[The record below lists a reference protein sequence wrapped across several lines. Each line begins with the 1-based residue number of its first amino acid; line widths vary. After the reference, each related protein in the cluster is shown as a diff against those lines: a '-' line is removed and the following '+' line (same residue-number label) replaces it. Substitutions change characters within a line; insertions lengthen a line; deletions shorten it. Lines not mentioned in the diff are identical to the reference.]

1 MTEIDAYNYGKGL
14 GYKSNCEDSYDAN
27 DTSSLSDNYKT
38 TNMTRDN
45 KSNLLNVINDSCS
58 DMNENSF
65 ENDSY
70 DSSTSTQK
78 KLKKKPSNSSFT
90 YLVNWFSKHNDQSQQ
105 NVTKKKGTRESIRQ
119 LFSQQK
125 TNSEVPLDD
134 NDVVSYDERYN
145 TVYKT
150 KTNSRPNSIN
160 SIHDIDLSKDFFN
173 KRLSDDQISKTKFGK
188 RLEYNSTVQPCKSI
202 LKPADFKANSNDRP
216 KSVSFYEENEL
227 ISYDNIESDL
237 SNSIKDESNNIL
249 SNNEP
254 LSGETLSSPVKT
266 EQPKVNEEYLDTK
279 IDLSKAYGFKE
290 PDDNKVVVKT
300 HLELDKK
307 TIKFLQTLSGS
318 RLEEELLRNPKR
330 LLEIYVSYIANLKA
344 QRFKVDKELQKDK
357 VEREKLQFLLK
368 ESKERIS
375 QLELNVT
382 QLSKDK
388 DDNKKK
394 FGGLYKKIRTIKKES
409 KNNKNMKRYYNDF
422 VTAYCGIVTTL
433 ATESTTFEKL
443 QSKNKGYVNDNFFKN
458 QKNLKVK
465 LLELSYRSLNHTVFN
480 SKNTVDKIRKENS
493 DMFKEIETMLLQ
505 NLEYI

>member
-1 MTEIDAYNYGKGL
+1 MTEIDAYIYGKGL

-38 TNMTRDN
+38 SN
-45 KSNLLNVINDSCS
+45 KICNGSSNVLNIINDSCS

-70 DSSTSTQK
+70 ESSPTTQN

-105 NVTKKKGTRESIRQ
+105 SVTKKKGTRESIRQ

-125 TNSEVPLDD
+125 PNSQVSLED
-134 NDVVSYDERYN
+134 NDTASNDEKYN

-150 KTNSRPNSIN
+150 KTNSSPNSIN
-160 SIHDIDLSKDFFN
+160 SLHEIDLSKDFFN
-173 KRLSDDQISKTKFGK
+173 KELSDEQKSKTKFGK
-188 RLEYNSTVQPCKSI
+188 TLTNDGIVKCKSI
-202 LKPADFKANSNDRP
+202 LKPADFKATSNDRP

-237 SNSIKDESNNIL
+237 SNNAKDENN
-249 SNNEP
+249 NTVGPTEP
-254 LSGETLSSPVKT
+254 LSGETLSSPVKI
-266 EQPKVNEEYLDTK
+266 EQDKASEDYLDTK
-279 IDLSKAYGFKE
+279 VDLSRAYGFKE
-290 PDDNKVVVKT
+290 LDDDKVVVKT
-300 HLELDKK
+300 QLELDKK

-318 RLEEELLRNPKR
+318 RLEEQLLRNPKR

-344 QRFKVDKELQKDK
+344 QRFKVEKDLQKDK
-357 VEREKLQFLLK
+357 VDRERLEFLLK
-368 ESKERIS
+368 ESKERIK
-375 QLELNVT
+375 QLEEDVA

-388 DDNKKK
+388 DDNKKR

-422 VTAYCGIVTTL
+422 VAAYCGVVTTL

-458 QKNLKVK
+458 QKNLKAK
-465 LLELSYRSLNHTVFN
+465 LLELSNRSLNHTVFN
-480 SKNTVDKIRKENS
+480 SKSFVDKVRRENS
-493 DMFKEIETMLLQ
+493 DMFKEIETMLLE
-505 NLEYI
+505 NLDYI

>member
-45 KSNLLNVINDSCS
+45 NLLNVINDSCS

-65 ENDSY
+65 GNDSY
-70 DSSTSTQK
+70 DSSTSNQK
-78 KLKKKPSNSSFT
+78 KLKEKPSNSSFT
-90 YLVNWFSKHNDQSQQ
+90 YLVNWFSKHNDQNQPS
-105 NVTKKKGTRESIRQ
+105 VTKKKGTRESIRQ

-125 TNSEVPLDD
+125 PNSEVTPED
-134 NDVVSYDERYN
+134 NDIASYDERYN

-150 KTNSRPNSIN
+150 KANSRSNSIN
-160 SIHDIDLSKDFFN
+160 SMHDIDLSNDFFN
-173 KRLSDDQISKTKFGK
+173 RKLSDDQISKTKFGK
-188 RLEYNSTVQPCKSI
+188 PMPRSNNVQPCKSI

-216 KSVSFYEENEL
+216 KSVSFYEKNEL
-227 ISYDNIESDL
+227 ISYDNIEPDT
-237 SNSIKDESNNIL
+237 SNNVK
-249 SNNEP
+249 SDNNDIRSSTEP
-254 LSGETLSSPVKT
+254 LSGETLSSPVKI
-266 EQPKVNEEYLDTK
+266 EQAQVNEEYFDTK

-300 HLELDKK
+300 QLELDKK

-330 LLEIYVSYIANLKA
+330 LLEIYVSYIANLKS
-344 QRFKVDKELQKDK
+344 QRMKIDKELQKDK
-357 VEREKLQFLLK
+357 VEKEKLKFLFK
-368 ESKERIS
+368 ESEEKIS
-375 QLELNVT
+375 QLELDVT
-382 QLSKDK
+382 QLRKDK
-388 DDNKKK
+388 EDNKKK

-465 LLELSYRSLNHTVFN
+465 LLELSYRSLSHTVFN

-505 NLEYI
+505 NLDYV

>member
-1 MTEIDAYNYGKGL
+1 
-14 GYKSNCEDSYDAN
+14 
-27 DTSSLSDNYKT
+27 
-38 TNMTRDN
+38 MTRDN

-188 RLEYNSTVQPCKSI
+188 RLECNSTAQPCKSI

-344 QRFKVDKELQKDK
+344 QRFNVDKELQKDK
-357 VEREKLQFLLK
+357 
-368 ESKERIS
+368 
-375 QLELNVT
+375 
-382 QLSKDK
+382 LSKDK

-480 SKNTVDKIRKENS
+480 SKNTVDRIRKENS

-505 NLEYI
+505 NLDYI